1 MQATLIHPI
10 MNLLMTVMFVA
21 IAVSACQYVHGAGL
35 RQSQRVDSDTLR
47 FSLRTMESRPC
58 SRSEEV
64 SVDLSYRV
72 DQPEWNTLL
81 AGEA

>member
-35 RQSQRVDSDTLR
+35 RQNDTLR
-47 FSLRTMESRPC
+47 FSLRTMESMLCNRL
-58 SRSEEV
+58 EEV

-81 AGEA
+81 AGET